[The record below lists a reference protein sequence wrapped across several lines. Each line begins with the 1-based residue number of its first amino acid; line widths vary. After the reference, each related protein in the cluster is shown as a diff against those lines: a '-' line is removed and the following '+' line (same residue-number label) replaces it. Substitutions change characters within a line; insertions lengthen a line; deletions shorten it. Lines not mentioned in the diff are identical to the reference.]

1 MGTQNQRHGKI
12 RNLKAIEEARFAL
25 QETIDNSKDIE
36 ERRKLGQFSTPIDL
50 AKEIASY
57 GLTLL
62 PTKEISFLEPCWQ
75 RCVLL
80 CPVECSTKQH
90 YSKCNGH

>member
-1 MGTQNQRHGKI
+1 MDMGTQNQRHGKI
-12 RNLKAIEEARFAL
+12 RNLKAIEEARSAL

-50 AKEIASY
+50 AKEIVSY

-62 PTKEISFLEPCWQ
+62 LTVRFTLPC
-75 RCVLL
+75 
-80 CPVECSTKQH
+80 
-90 YSKCNGH
+90 